1 MRKAIW
7 RYDIVCHVLAS
18 LREFSGLFSQETG
31 AGGEI
36 QITGA
41 MIRLLK
47 TQDVHAVK
55 YEGRTFDCGS
65 KQGFLLANV
74 AYALDRKDLA
84 PAFATELKKLL

>member
-36 QITGA
+36 QITDA
-41 MIRLLK
+41 MIGLLK
-47 TQDVHAVK
+47 TQDFRALK
-55 YEGRTFDCGS
+55 YGGRTFDCGS

-74 AYALDRKDLA
+74 AYALNRGDLA
-84 PAFATELKKLL
+84 PAFAAELKRLL